1 MRLLSGPPVGASLAR
16 QDERFRRVSPN
27 ALLVWETQGVK
38 LASGAAGRRPY
49 FGALELEL
57 ELMLEEW
64 DVIGVY
70 GDDESDLPTDPARR
84 TAQQHEYDDLVRPII
99 AHLVVSD
106 DQDEFE
112 SALVDVLRRDYGI
125 SIDAGDDRY
134 DDVRSFARSVIGW
147 WRSR

>member
-1 MRLLSGPPVGASLAR
+1 M
-16 QDERFRRVSPN
+16 Q
-27 ALLVWETQGVK
+27 

-49 FGALELEL
+49 FGVLELEL
-57 ELMLEEW
+57 ELMLEQW

-70 GDDESDLPTDPARR
+70 GDADHHLPADPAKR
-84 TAQQHEYDDLVRPII
+84 TAQQHEYEDLVRPII

-112 SALVDVLRRDYGI
+112 AALVDVLVRDYNLPIEPG
-125 SIDAGDDRY
+125 SDR
-134 DDVRSFARSVIGW
+134 DEDVRLFARSVIGW